1 MSLFRGSGRLE
12 QKLAQNNDPMK
23 QKKLWVKSFYCAA
36 VLAAL
41 GGLDIAHYIARAE
54 AVNPEMPMII
64 EHLKTDE
71 EYRRAIER
79 VLALPHR

>member
-1 MSLFRGSGRLE
+1 M
-12 QKLAQNNDPMK
+12 
-23 QKKLWVKSFYCAA
+23 
-36 VLAAL
+36 

-71 EYRRAIER
+71 EYRRAIAR